1 MLQTTWPQEPVAS
14 ENVAVC
20 FTQNQWASLD
30 SARRALCRKVT
41 RENYTDV
48 ASLVSPSPR
57 PDLVSQL
64 ERGEAPGDPNPWEAE
79 VLRGICPGGKSRV
92 KTEEL
97 AVGPYEC
104 KEPGEGLRSTTLTQ
118 HQRIGMGEK
127 PCACKGCG
135 RLSVGAPPACSTE
148 ATHGGE
154 TKWEECWKAFGGRSL
169 FYCPAAHPRP
179 GETPGIFLAYDTVVK
194 VK

>member
-30 SARRALCRKVT
+30 SAQRALCRKVT

-64 ERGEAPGDPNPWEAE
+64 ERGEAPGDPSPWEAE
-79 VLRGICPGGKSRV
+79 VLRGICPGGKSSI

-118 HQRIGMGEK
+118 HQRIGTGRSPGRVRSVAGFLSERHLPAAPRLCTGEK
-127 PCACKGCG
+127 Q
-135 RLSVGAPPACSTE
+135 
-148 ATHGGE
+148 
-154 TKWEECWKAFGGRSL
+154 WEECWKAFGGRSL

>member
-104 KEPGEGLRSTTLTQ
+104 KESGEGLRSTTLTQ
-118 HQRIGMGEK
+118 HQTIG
-127 PCACKGCG
+127 CKGCG

-154 TKWEECWKAFGGRSL
+154 TKWEECWKAFGGVGL
-169 FYCPAAHPRP
+169 FFIVQRRIHAREKPR
-179 GETPGIFLAYDTVVK
+179 EFFLRMIQS
-194 VK
+194 